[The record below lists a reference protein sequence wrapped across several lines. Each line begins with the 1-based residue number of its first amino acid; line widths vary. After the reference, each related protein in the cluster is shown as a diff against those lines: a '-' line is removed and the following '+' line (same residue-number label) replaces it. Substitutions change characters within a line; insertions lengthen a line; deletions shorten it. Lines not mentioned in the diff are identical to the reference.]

1 MNIVLKKAF
10 CAILFCIVFSTT
22 ILVAQTAY
30 QPDGLVKKV
39 VTGVQI
45 DLSSVTIKDNDGK
58 TLDASTAFPMMQS
71 GKYTIESYVDEQDQ
85 IKEIV
90 LRPNPDGKVVTTYIQ
105 DSENNSGNESD
116 LKKELEDIRLKDQTL
131 RMISGCV
138 SNTFENFPNKEG
150 YINYFRQLM
159 VQEDRKNQE
168 RVMQIIDENGWI
180 GISQVG
186 FLANNALFLVIQHAS
201 VEILEKYF
209 PLLKESVDK
218 GESQPADMALMDDRI
233 RMYRKQRQLY
243 GSQTTTIDGKTYV
256 WPIEDPANVDERRK
270 SVQLPPLADYL
281 KLAGLSYPQDELP
294 AELF

>member
-58 TLDASTAFPMMQS
+58 TLDASTTFPMMQS

-90 LRPNPDGKVVTTYIQ
+90 LRPDTGGKVVTTYLH
-105 DSENNSGNESD
+105 DAENDLSNESD
-116 LKKELEDIRLKDQTL
+116 LKNELEDIRLKDKTL
-131 RMISGCV
+131 RMILGCV
-138 SNTFENFPNKEG
+138 NNTFENFPDKEG

-186 FLANNALFLVIQHAS
+186 FYLTMPCFL
-201 VEILEKYF
+201 
-209 PLLKESVDK
+209 
-218 GESQPADMALMDDRI
+218 
-233 RMYRKQRQLY
+233 
-243 GSQTTTIDGKTYV
+243 
-256 WPIEDPANVDERRK
+256 
-270 SVQLPPLADYL
+270 
-281 KLAGLSYPQDELP
+281 
-294 AELF
+294 